1 MTWLYGLI
9 AIFVSCV
16 LLYVAGNFL
25 IGGLTRLSRYFKITE
40 FVVAFFILAFAATLP
55 NFFIGITSA
64 FQGIPEL
71 SFGEI
76 MGSNII
82 VMTLAVSLSVFFA
95 AKKELPIEG
104 DMVKDTAFLT
114 SISAILP
121 LILISDGFL
130 SRSDG
135 LVLILLFI
143 GYVYWLL
150 VRQNRFSKV
159 FQDEEENIPRSV
171 VLTDIVKVVISIVLV
186 ALSAQG
192 VVYGS
197 SIFAEDLNIPL
208 VIVGAVI
215 LAFGGALP
223 EIYFSIIS
231 SIKGETNLIVGGLLG
246 AVIIPATLVLGLTA
260 VIHPIQNDIT
270 TFPLI
275 NRVFL
280 IVIALFLLYTSQVK
294 KAITWRESVVLIILY
309 FLFLF
314 SLFIM

>member
-1 MTWLYGLI
+1 M
-9 AIFVSCV
+9 
-16 LLYVAGNFL
+16 